1 MSAATSLTSRKH
13 TMMKHHFEKIISK
26 NFLEIGSFSKS
37 KYIAVRKGKTQSERE
52 VLQMQ
57 EEMNVAGESPIPD
70 IPDEELIDTLI
81 AISVVSK
88 RLAHKLRIIKEKG
101 GTDNGEK
108 GV

>member
-1 MSAATSLTSRKH
+1 
-13 TMMKHHFEKIISK
+13 MMKNHFEKIISK
-26 NFLEIGSFSKS
+26 NFLEIGSFIKS

-70 IPDEELIDTLI
+70 EELIDTLI

-101 GTDNGEK
+101 ETDNGEK
-108 GV
+108 

>member
-1 MSAATSLTSRKH
+1 
-13 TMMKHHFEKIISK
+13 MMKHHFEKIISK

-57 EEMNVAGESPIPD
+57 KESIEKTAGLD
-70 IPDEELIDTLI
+70 GTDEELIDTLI

-101 GTDNGEK
+101 ETDNGEK
-108 GV
+108 

>member
-1 MSAATSLTSRKH
+1 
-13 TMMKHHFEKIISK
+13 MMKHHFEKIISK

-70 IPDEELIDTLI
+70 EELIDTLI

-101 GTDNGEK
+101 ETDNGEK
-108 GV
+108 

>member
-1 MSAATSLTSRKH
+1 
-13 TMMKHHFEKIISK
+13 MMNYHFEKIISK
-26 NFLEIGSFSKS
+26 NYLEIKKFIKF

-57 EEMNVAGESPIPD
+57 EEMNVAGKSSISD
-70 IPDEELIDTLI
+70 ISDEELIDTLI

-101 GTDNGEK
+101 DADNEEK
-108 GV
+108 

>member
-1 MSAATSLTSRKH
+1 MSKLGLSLFSNTYPCQQ
-13 TMMKHHFEKIISK
+13 MMKNHFEKIISK
-26 NFLEIGSFSKS
+26 NFLEIGSFIKS

-70 IPDEELIDTLI
+70 EELIDTLI

-101 GTDNGEK
+101 ETDNGEK
-108 GV
+108 

>member
-1 MSAATSLTSRKH
+1 
-13 TMMKHHFEKIISK
+13 MMKHHFEKIISK

-37 KYIAVRKGKTQSERE
+37 KYIAVRKGKTHSERK

-57 EEMNVAGESPIPD
+57 KEMNVSDESLD
-70 IPDEELIDTLI
+70 QELPDEELIDTLI

-101 GTDNGEK
+101 ETDNGEK
-108 GV
+108 

>member
-1 MSAATSLTSRKH
+1 MV
-13 TMMKHHFEKIISK
+13 KHHFEKIISK
-26 NFLEIGSFSKS
+26 NFLEIGSFIKN

-70 IPDEELIDTLI
+70 EELIDTLI

-101 GTDNGEK
+101 ETDNGEK
-108 GV
+108 